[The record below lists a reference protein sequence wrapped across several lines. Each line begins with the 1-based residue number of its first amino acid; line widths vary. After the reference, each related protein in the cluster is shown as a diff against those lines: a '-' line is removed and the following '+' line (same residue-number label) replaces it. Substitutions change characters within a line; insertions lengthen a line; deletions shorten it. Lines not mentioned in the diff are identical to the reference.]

1 MQDKNHKLFMD
12 NLFTSLPLLRQLRTF
27 NIFVLGTLRANRTP
41 DVHQH
46 LVDPKLLQRGWSTMA
61 TSDDNITVIRWLDT
75 KAVHTISTY
84 AGVQPEDY
92 TQRYDRKE
100 KKKLKSVDH
109 LLFKSIIILWEEW
122 T

>member
-12 NLFTSLPLLRQLRTF
+12 SLFTSLPLLRQLRTF

-61 TSDDNITVIRWLDT
+61 TCQHLM
-75 KAVHTISTY
+75 TI
-84 AGVQPEDY
+84 
-92 TQRYDRKE
+92 
-100 KKKLKSVDH
+100 
-109 LLFKSIIILWEEW
+109 LL
-122 T
+122 